1 MWPPTSWGVI
11 INTAKALQK
20 EFLFFFF
27 FNKVKQNNKEK
38 KRDVEKSLWGW
49 FLLPHERP
57 RPQGWDFGTS
67 PNPLAQP
74 LPSGRDGARAAGT
87 AGFDLLS
94 SGRSFWALILV
105 HFLSKDFWGPFIRVW
120 FVWAHDKGRLRR
132 GKKGTRQ
139 QFLPSVLPF
148 QPVSRSHPSPLPP
161 PETGRV
167 LWRLERN
174 LGSKQ
179 LVFLGGKPLY

>member
-1 MWPPTSWGVI
+1 MKCGPQLREEL
-11 INTAKALQK
+11 LQTLLK
-20 EFLFFFF
+20 HSRKSSFFFF

-49 FLLPHERP
+49 FLLPRERPP

-94 SGRSFWALILV
+94 SGRSFWALIPV

-132 GKKGTRQ
+132 GEKRDNAAIPAVSSS
-139 QFLPSVLPF
+139 LPTSVTFP
-148 QPVSRSHPSPLPP
+148 PLSSAS
-161 PETGRV
+161 TWNR
-167 LWRLERN
+167 
-174 LGSKQ
+174 
-179 LVFLGGKPLY
+179 